1 MSETIRI
8 RRMPGKW
15 VVRAGG
21 AVLGESAEVLEL
33 SEPGQPDALYFPRAD
48 LAMAMLEA
56 SPTRTTSPNKG
67 EARHYSIH
75 TKSSVIEDAGWS
87 YETPPEAAARIAG
100 HIAFD
105 PGKVTVEEI

>member
-33 SEPGQPDALYFPRAD
+33 SEPGHPDVLFFPRGD

-56 SPTRTTSPNKG
+56 SATRSTCPRKG
-67 EARHYSIH
+67 EARYFAIH
-75 TKSSVIEDAGWS
+75 TKSTVIEDAGWS
-87 YETPPEAAARIAG
+87 YETPLEAAARIAG